1 MTHGAIQAELLK
13 RMNQLRECQ
22 RKNNTGRGKSKCI
35 CPDFETKQVMKEEG
49 GNEFSEAEA
58 RLHRTVGLG
67 KDTAF
72 DFINFT
78 EFLLLF
84 LLYGCE

>member
-1 MTHGAIQAELLK
+1 M
-13 RMNQLRECQ
+13 R
-22 RKNNTGRGKSKCI
+22 
-35 CPDFETKQVMKEEG
+35 EEG
-49 GNEFSEAEA
+49 GNEFSETEA

-84 LLYGCE
+84 LLYGYK